1 MQTDMLI
8 SYKNSLTQKSRFEVL
23 TWKLS
28 ILFEREVRDS

>member
-28 ILFEREVRDS
+28 IFIEREIKDS